1 MSTGT
6 WHADDALLRSW
17 SGGAPD
23 VAAGASVEAHL
34 LHCARC
40 RARLAELRPP
50 AGDPVLDRA
59 WSGVVAG
66 IAVPPPSPAVR
77 LLRRLG
83 VSASDAVLLRAARSL
98 DGAWTL
104 ATVAVI
110 AFAALAALGDATGGI
125 GLYLLLAP
133 LVPVIGV
140 VVAFASTDPLDE
152 LTAATPF
159 SAARLA
165 LLRTAAVS
173 VTSVPIVVLLG
184 AAVPPIGWFAFAW
197 LVPAIAL
204 TLL

>member
-83 VSASDAVLLRAARSL
+83 VSASDAVLLRAARS
-98 DGAWTL
+98 
-104 ATVAVI
+104 
-110 AFAALAALGDATGGI
+110 AAARGPSPPSRSSLSR
-125 GLYLLLAP
+125 P
-133 LVPVIGV
+133 SP
-140 VVAFASTDPLDE
+140 P
-152 LTAATPF
+152 
-159 SAARLA
+159 SAAPRA
-165 LLRTAAVS
+165 GSGSTCCWRR
-173 VTSVPIVVLLG
+173 
-184 AAVPPIGWFAFAW
+184 WYR
-197 LVPAIAL
+197 
-204 TLL
+204 